1 MTMAMSYSEISR
13 LSKEELIELY
23 DQTASNTV
31 IGLEFLKQEIWRR
44 DADRLNA
51 NMEKMTSRI
60 QCMTIV
66 ITILTAVNVLAVI
79 AGFLIQGSN

>member
-13 LSKEELIELY
+13 LSKEELIERY

-44 DADRLNA
+44 DSDRLSES
-51 NMEKMTSRI
+51 MVKMTKRI
-60 QCMTIV
+60 QWLTIA
-66 ITILTAVNVLAVI
+66 ITILTVLNVVVVVVGTAE
-79 AGFLIQGSN
+79 GF